1 MYWKICGNREIH
13 PGKFGVNLIINKL
26 FLMLENLLQIYKKK
40 KVLVT
45 GNTGFKGSWISQWL
59 LQLDAEVYGY
69 ALDPPNKPALFNQLD
84 LGKDIRHFNQDIRKF
99 DTLKKCLQKVKPD
112 IVFHLAAQSLVRES
126 YLTPLETMATNIMGT
141 ANLLEAVRQL
151 NLSTVI
157 IIITSDKSYENQEWL
172 FGYRE
177 NDPMGGYDPYSASK
191 GAAEIVASSWRRS
204 FFNPAIFKEHGVR
217 IATVRA
223 GNVIGGGDWAKDRIV
238 PDCIRFLQRNET
250 IRVRNPFATR
260 PWQHV
265 LEPLGGYLLL
275 GAKLM
280 QCEENL
286 LTKYCSAFNF
296 GPLISSNKNVKVLVE
311 EIIRCWGSGQWDY
324 NKEEALHEASL
335 LNLTIDKVYH
345 LLHWQP
351 LWNFKTTIENTVY
364 WYKESFS
371 APARVKEITLQQIS
385 TYLKEFSFS
394 NTTE

>member
-1 MYWKICGNREIH
+1 MLAKALKVYE
-13 PGKFGVNLIINKL
+13 NKR
-26 FLMLENLLQIYKKK
+26 
-40 KVLVT
+40 VLVT

-59 LQLDAEVYGY
+59 LQLNAGVFGY
-69 ALDPPNKPALFNQLD
+69 ALDPPTEPALFKQLE
-84 LGKDIRHFNQDIRKF
+84 LERDIRHFNRDIRNF
-99 DTLKKCLQKVKPD
+99 DTVKKCLDEVKPD
-112 IVFHLAAQSLVRES
+112 IIFHLAAQPLVRES
-126 YLTPLETMATNIMGT
+126 YLAPLETMETNIMGT

-204 FFNPAIFKEHGVR
+204 FFNPAAIQQHGVK

-238 PDCIRFLQRNET
+238 PDCIRFLQNNET
-250 IRVRNPFATR
+250 IRVRNPLATR

-280 QCEENL
+280 NSDEKQL
-286 LTKYCSAFNF
+286 VPFCSAFNF
-296 GPLISSNKNVKVLVE
+296 GPLISSNKNVKILVE
-311 EIIRCWGSGQWDY
+311 EIIRCWGSGHWDY
-324 NKEEALHEASL
+324 NKEEAVHEASL
-335 LNLTIDKVYH
+335 LNLTIDKAYH
-345 LLHWQP
+345 LLQWHP
-351 LWNFKTTIENTVY
+351 LWDFKTTIENTVL

-371 APARVKEITLQQIS
+371 TPVRAKEITLQQIS
-385 TYLKEFSFS
+385 SYVKEFRSS